1 MHIRQENEG
10 LVMVRIITDS
20 STLYTMEEG
29 KKMNVD
35 ILPLC
40 VTCGDIEGRDCHMDM
55 DAFYG
60 EIEKGNNPSSSQPP
74 IGEVMEVY
82 EKYPEDEIINI
93 AMADGLSGTYQ
104 SACGAKE
111 SVDNCDNITVI
122 NTKTLCG
129 PHRYMLEKAV
139 AMRDAGK
146 SAKEIIEWID
156 YAKEHQESFLI
167 PQDFDFLRRGGRL
180 TPMAATFASVLHLR
194 AIMTQTPDGCR
205 LDKFGMKRSMKQ
217 AFKAVVDH
225 MEEVKVDEKYIVY
238 VSHARAEED
247 AQKAIALIQERF
259 PGVQIEL
266 LELGSAFVTQGG
278 PRCVAIQ
285 YIEK

>member
-1 MHIRQENEG
+1 
-10 LVMVRIITDS
+10 MVRIITDS
-20 STLYTMEEG
+20 STLFTVEEG
-29 KKMNVD
+29 EKMGVD

-40 VTCGDIEGRDCHMDM
+40 VTVGELEGRDCHMDM

-60 EIEKGNNPSSSQPP
+60 EIAKGNNPSSSQPP
-74 IGEVMEVY
+74 VGEVMEAY

-104 SACGAKE
+104 SACGAKV
-111 SVDNCDNITVI
+111 SVDNADNITVF
-122 NTKTLCG
+122 NTETLCG

-139 AMRDAGK
+139 QMRDEGK
-146 SAKEIIEWID
+146 SAKEILEWLE
-156 YAKEHQESFLI
+156 YAKAHQKSFLI

-180 TPMAATFASVLHLR
+180 TPMAATFASVLNLR

-205 LDKFGMKRSMKQ
+205 LDKFGMKRSMKL
-217 AFKAVVDH
+217 AIKAVVDYL
-225 MEEVKVDEKYIVY
+225 EEVKIDTRHIIY

-247 AQKAIALIQERF
+247 ANKAIATLKERF
-259 PGVQIEL
+259 PGVEIQL
-266 LELGSAFVTQGG
+266 LELGAAFVTQGG
-278 PRCVAIQ
+278 PQCVAIQ

>member
-1 MHIRQENEG
+1 
-10 LVMVRIITDS
+10 MVRIITDS
-20 STLYTMEEG
+20 STLFTVEEG
-29 KKMNVD
+29 EKMGVD

-40 VTCGDIEGRDCHMDM
+40 VTVGELEGRDCHMDM

-60 EIEKGNNPSSSQPP
+60 EIAKGNNPSSSQPP
-74 IGEVMEVY
+74 VGEVMEAY

-104 SACGAKE
+104 SACGAKV
-111 SVDNCDNITVI
+111 SVDNADNITVF
-122 NTKTLCG
+122 NTETLCG

-139 AMRDAGK
+139 QMRDEGK
-146 SAKEIIEWID
+146 SAKEILEWLG
-156 YAKEHQESFLI
+156 YAKAHQKSFLI

-180 TPMAATFASVLHLR
+180 TPMAATFASVLNLR

-205 LDKFGMKRSMKQ
+205 LDKFGMKRSMKL
-217 AFKAVVDH
+217 AIKAVVDYL
-225 MEEVKVDEKYIVY
+225 EEVKIDTRHIIY

-247 AQKAIALIQERF
+247 ANKAIATLKERF
-259 PGVQIEL
+259 PGVEIQL
-266 LELGSAFVTQGG
+266 LELGAAFVTQGG
-278 PRCVAIQ
+278 PQCVAIQ

>member
-1 MHIRQENEG
+1 
-10 LVMVRIITDS
+10 MVRIITDS
-20 STLYTMEEG
+20 STLYTIEEG
-29 KKMNVD
+29 KKMGVD

-40 VTCGDIEGRDCHMDM
+40 VTVGDMEGRDCHMDM

-60 EIEKGNNPSSSQPP
+60 EIAKGNNPSSSQPP
-74 IGEVMEVY
+74 VGEVMEAY
-82 EKYPEDEIINI
+82 EKYPEDDIINI

-104 SACGAKE
+104 SACGAKA
-111 SVDNCDNITVI
+111 SVDNCDNITVF
-122 NTKTLCG
+122 NTATLCG

-139 AMRDAGK
+139 QMRDAGK
-146 SAKEIIEWID
+146 SAEEILEWLE

-180 TPMAATFASVLHLR
+180 TPMAAKFASVLHLR

-205 LDKFGMKRSMKQ
+205 LDKFGMKRSMKL
-217 AFKAVVDH
+217 AIKAVVDH
-225 MEEVKVDEKYIVY
+225 LEDVKVDDRYIIY

-247 AQKAIALIQERF
+247 ANKAIAMLKERF
-259 PGVQIEL
+259 PDVEVES
-266 LELGSAFVTQGG
+266 LELGAAFVTQGG
-278 PRCVAIQ
+278 PKCIAIQ

>member
-1 MHIRQENEG
+1 
-10 LVMVRIITDS
+10 MVRIITDS
-20 STLYTMEEG
+20 STLYTVEEG
-29 KKMNVD
+29 KKMGVD

-40 VTCGDIEGRDCHMDM
+40 VTIGDMEGRDCHMDM

-60 EIEKGNNPSSSQPP
+60 EIAKGNNPTSSQPP
-74 IGEVMEVY
+74 VGEVMEAY

-93 AMADGLSGTYQ
+93 SMADGLSGTYQ
-104 SACGAKE
+104 SACGAKV
-111 SVDNCDNITVI
+111 SVDNCDNITVF

-139 AMRDAGK
+139 KMRDEGK
-146 SAKEIIEWID
+146 SAKEILDWLD
-156 YAKEHQESFLI
+156 YAKDHQESFLI

-180 TPMAATFASVLHLR
+180 TPMAATFASVLNLR

-205 LDKFGMKRSMKQ
+205 LDKFGMKRSMKL
-217 AFKAVVDH
+217 AVKAVVDYL
-225 MEEVKVDEKYIVY
+225 EEVNVDEHHIIY

-247 AQKAIALIQERF
+247 ANKAIAMLKERF
-259 PGVQIEL
+259 PGVEIQL
-266 LELGSAFVTQGG
+266 LELGAAFVTQGG
-278 PRCVAIQ
+278 PQCVAIQ

>member
-1 MHIRQENEG
+1 
-10 LVMVRIITDS
+10 MVRIITDS
-20 STLYTMEEG
+20 STLYTIEEG
-29 KKMNVD
+29 RKMNVD

-55 DAFYG
+55 DAFYN
-60 EIEKGNNPSSSQPP
+60 EIAKGNNPTSSQPP

-104 SACGAKE
+104 SACGAKV
-111 SVDNCDNITVI
+111 SVDNSDNITVF

-139 AMRDAGK
+139 QMRDAGK
-146 SAKEIIEWID
+146 SAKEIIEWLD
-156 YAKEHQESFLI
+156 YAKDHQESFLI

-180 TPMAATFASVLHLR
+180 TPVAATFASVLNLR

-205 LDKFGMKRSMKQ
+205 LDKFGMKRSMKL
-217 AFKAVVDH
+217 AIKAVVDH
-225 MEEVKVDEKYIVY
+225 LEDVKVDAKHKIY
-238 VSHARAEED
+238 VSHARALDD
-247 AQKAIALIQERF
+247 ANKAIAMLEERF
-259 PGVQIEL
+259 PGVEIEL
-266 LELGSAFVTQGG
+266 LDLGAAFVTQGG
-278 PRCVAIQ
+278 PQCVAIQ